1 VIPKPTNSWIEIR
14 DAIHANILNK
24 TYAAGDKLPRD
35 QDLAQMLGC
44 ARSTVQRAM
53 QDLSDRG
60 LVERRRKGGTR
71 IPQDPVTR
79 ATLEIPIIR
88 KEVEQKGAVHG
99 YQLINAEMLETPR
112 NIMAGFGL
120 PAPITALRVQALH
133 LADQQPYLLEDRWI
147 NIQTVPGVTQIDFA
161 RENANEWLLR
171 HKPYDKCDMRFY
183 AIKAGKAEAD
193 LLAANLGDA
202 LFVIDRTTW
211 INQNPITTVKTIAAP
226 GYQLKTG
233 S

>member
-1 VIPKPTNSWIEIR
+1 MTLKPSNSWTEIR
-14 DAIHANILNK
+14 DLIHARILNK

-35 QDLAQMLGC
+35 QDLAQRLGC

-60 LVERRRKGGTR
+60 LVERRRKSGTR
-71 IPQDPVTR
+71 IPHDPVTR
-79 ATLEIPIIR
+79 ATLEIPMIR
-88 KEVEQKGAVHG
+88 KEVEQKSAIHG
-99 YQLINAEMLETPR
+99 YQLISAKVLETPR
-112 NIMAGFGL
+112 SVLASFGL
-120 PAPITALRVQALH
+120 PTTVTALRVQALH
-133 LADQQPYLLEDRWI
+133 LADQQPYLFEDRWI
-147 NIQTVPGVTQIDFA
+147 NIQTIPEVTQIDFA

-171 HKPYDKCDMRFY
+171 HKPYNKCDMRFY
-183 AIKAGKAEAD
+183 AIKAQKSEAE
-193 LLAANLGDA
+193 LLGASPGDA
-202 LFVIDRTTW
+202 LFVMERSTW